1 MKLVTYDQ
9 ASFWEETLQTVER
22 RQTRFQ
28 VWRLFLF
35 GGVSGR
41 FVALHARG
49 NRKQVKAETNRNNGS
64 GEVGGVLNI
73 ASDPPRLPD

>member
-28 VWRLFLF
+28 VWRLFLS

-41 FVALHARG
+41 FGTLHARG